1 MRQFLL
7 AHPWVVFFLGWGA
20 FLAIMLAPI
29 FE

>member
-7 AHPWVVFFLGWGA
+7 AHPWVVYVLGGAA